1 MKREKRTD
9 SNKDIRRIKTKQQ
22 QPQQRTETETGVV
35 LLLLMRRIR
44 NGMECSDK
52 SPPTTAA
59 TATADAAAVV
69 AFHSVG

>member
-1 MKREKRTD
+1 MYC
-9 SNKDIRRIKTKQQ
+9 SNKMKW
-22 QPQQRTETETGVV
+22 
-35 LLLLMRRIR
+35 